1 MVNQCWSQTFF
12 QSLYAPDESMLF
24 KGIVKQNNDSF
35 ITFLGKN
42 GQGLTIAKLDTLGKI
57 LTTKELT
64 ISNYGFYDHDFKA
77 VITPDSSIVI
87 INSVYQ
93 MSFATKIFVAK
104 LNKKAEPV
112 WVKLIESATAYDV
125 GSGIKYTSDG
135 GYIISGE
142 KWIGTVNPSAAYL
155 EKIDSNG
162 VFQWAKI
169 FNRNRMDA
177 FFDVEQV
184 GNAYYSVG
192 FTDSI
197 VVNGSFG
204 LIVKTDLSGNTI
216 WSKGL
221 SNPINRVKSILKDGD
236 SLIISGTTRNKKPY
250 LCKLDTNGNINWVK
264 VYHFDQET
272 YQVNMIRSRDG
283 GFVISGAYG
292 TERTS
297 DKFGWYTVKTNT
309 NGEILWSK
317 IYGGNADYYIPEE
330 MQELPDRSILSTA
343 MYAKSNAIFLVCK
356 SDSLGNCPGICELI
370 YTPTVSS
377 ISVLDSAIV
386 FDESFDVAYD
396 TDIEY
401 SMVYDTLSSI
411 DSCDI
416 DWVGAQNVSKEVI
429 NIYPNPSN
437 GLIHFDLPFENT
449 ELCITNLIGQT
460 VYRNKFKDKSI
471 QVNLG
476 DFMDGIYICTLTSQ
490 KQVWRQKIVL
500 SKH

>member
-1 MVNQCWSQTFF
+1 MGNLCWSQTFF
-12 QSLYAPDESMLF
+12 RSLYAPDESMLF

-42 GQGLTIAKLDTLGKI
+42 GRGLTIAKIDTVGEV
-57 LTTKELT
+57 LTTKELRM
-64 ISNYGFYDHDFKA
+64 SNYGFYDDDFKA

-87 INSVYQ
+87 VNSVYQ
-93 MSFATKIFVAK
+93 IPFATKIFVAK
-104 LNKKAEPV
+104 LNKKTEPV
-112 WVKLIESATAYDV
+112 WVKLIETTTAHDV
-125 GSGIKYTSDG
+125 GSGIKLTSDG
-135 GYIISGE
+135 GFIISGKKE
-142 KWIGTVNPSAAYL
+142 VSAAYL
-155 EKIDSNG
+155 MKLDSSGN
-162 VFQWAKI
+162 VQWSKI
-169 FNRNRMDA
+169 FNRNRLDA
-177 FFDVEQV
+177 FSDVEQV

-192 FTDSI
+192 FSDSI
-197 VVNGSFG
+197 GVNGSFG
-204 LIVKTDLSGNTI
+204 LIVKTDFSGNTI
-216 WSKGL
+216 WTKGL
-221 SNPINRVKSILKDGD
+221 GNPLNRVKSILKDGD

-250 LCKLDTNGNINWVK
+250 LCKLDTNGNIKWIK

-317 IYGGNADYYIPEE
+317 IYGGNADYYVPEE
-330 MQELPDRSILSTA
+330 MQELADRSILSIA
-343 MYAKSNAIFLVCK
+343 MYAKSTAIFLVYK
-356 SDSLGNCPGICELI
+356 SDSLGNCPGICELS
-370 YTPTVSS
+370 YSPTVSS
-377 ISVLDSAIV
+377 ITVLDSAIV

-401 SMVYDTLSSI
+401 SMTYDTLSSI

-416 DWVGAQNVSKEVI
+416 DWVRVQNVSKEVI

-490 KQVWRQKIVL
+490 KHVWRQKIVL
-500 SKH
+500 SKQ